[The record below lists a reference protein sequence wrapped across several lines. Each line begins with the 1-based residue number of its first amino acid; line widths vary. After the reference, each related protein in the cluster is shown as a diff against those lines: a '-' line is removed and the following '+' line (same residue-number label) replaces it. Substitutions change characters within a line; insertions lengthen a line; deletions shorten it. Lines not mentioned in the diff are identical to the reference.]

1 MPFWIVLFICV
12 VVAYFAVTEGAKKYF
27 DTKLQVLFNLGLYQ
41 DCIDLLDR
49 KLARIVMST
58 YKQYYLR
65 FTIYEA
71 ADMDAYA
78 DRMLDHLL
86 EMSCSD
92 KQRRQLAVRA
102 FNFYIKTG
110 DRKRAAS
117 MLEEM
122 RPIVSKGILA
132 DSQLTYDIVF
142 CRRHDKIDEMEAM
155 LDTNDLG
162 LRGKLYLLLSYQYES
177 SGNKGEA
184 RRYRNLEKQLRDT
197 HRPPTIKQNT
207 H

>member
-27 DTKLQVLFNLGLYQ
+27 DMKLQVLFNLGLYQ

-142 CRRHDKIDEMEAM
+142 CRRHDKIDEME
-155 LDTNDLG
+155 LCWIRTTLG
-162 LRGKLYLLLSYQYES
+162 YAES
-177 SGNKGEA
+177 SICCFHINMRAAGTRAKHVDIA
-184 RRYRNLEKQLRDT
+184 TLKSSLEMLTDLPR
-197 HRPPTIKQNT
+197 
-207 H
+207 

>member
-27 DTKLQVLFNLGLYQ
+27 DMKLQVLFNLGLYQ

-86 EMSCSD
+86 EMPCSD
-92 KQRRQLAVRA
+92 KH
-102 FNFYIKTG
+102 
-110 DRKRAAS
+110 S
-117 MLEEM
+117 
-122 RPIVSKGILA
+122 
-132 DSQLTYDIVF
+132 
-142 CRRHDKIDEMEAM
+142 
-155 LDTNDLG
+155 
-162 LRGKLYLLLSYQYES
+162 LLPS
-177 SGNKGEA
+177 A
-184 RRYRNLEKQLRDT
+184 
-197 HRPPTIKQNT
+197 
-207 H
+207 

>member
-1 MPFWIVLFICV
+1 
-12 VVAYFAVTEGAKKYF
+12 
-27 DTKLQVLFNLGLYQ
+27 
-41 DCIDLLDR
+41 
-49 KLARIVMST
+49 
-58 YKQYYLR
+58 
-65 FTIYEA
+65 
-71 ADMDAYA
+71 MDAYA

-184 RRYRNLEKQLRDT
+184 RRYRNLEKQLRDA
-197 HRPPTIKQNT
+197 HRPPAIKQNT

>member
-27 DTKLQVLFNLGLYQ
+27 DMKLQVLFNLGLYQ

-92 KQRRQLAVRA
+92 KQRRQLTVRA

-117 MLEEM
+117 MLEDM
-122 RPIVSKGILA
+122 RPVVSKGILA

-142 CRRHDKIDEMEAM
+142 RHRHDKIDEMEAM

-162 LRGKLYLLLSYQYES
+162 LRGKLYLLLAYQYES

-184 RRYRNLEKQLRDT
+184 LRYRNLEKQLRDA
-197 HRPPTIKQNT
+197 HRPPTIKHNT
-207 H
+207 R

>member
-1 MPFWIVLFICV
+1 
-12 VVAYFAVTEGAKKYF
+12 
-27 DTKLQVLFNLGLYQ
+27 
-41 DCIDLLDR
+41 
-49 KLARIVMST
+49 MST

-132 DSQLTYDIVF
+132 DSQLTYDI
-142 CRRHDKIDEMEAM
+142 DEMEAM

-184 RRYRNLEKQLRDT
+184 RRYRNLEKQLRDA
-197 HRPPTIKQNT
+197 HRPPAIKQNT

>member
-27 DTKLQVLFNLGLYQ
+27 DMKLQVLFNLGLYQ

-78 DRMLDHLL
+78 ARMTTCWRCRAAINNVDSLRFAPLISISRRVTGSGRRPCWKRCAP
-86 EMSCSD
+86 SC
-92 KQRRQLAVRA
+92 RRA
-102 FNFYIKTG
+102 FWRTVN
-110 DRKRAAS
+110 
-117 MLEEM
+117 
-122 RPIVSKGILA
+122 
-132 DSQLTYDIVF
+132 
-142 CRRHDKIDEMEAM
+142 
-155 LDTNDLG
+155 
-162 LRGKLYLLLSYQYES
+162 
-177 SGNKGEA
+177 
-184 RRYRNLEKQLRDT
+184 
-197 HRPPTIKQNT
+197 
-207 H
+207 

>member
-1 MPFWIVLFICV
+1 
-12 VVAYFAVTEGAKKYF
+12 
-27 DTKLQVLFNLGLYQ
+27 
-41 DCIDLLDR
+41 
-49 KLARIVMST
+49 
-58 YKQYYLR
+58 
-65 FTIYEA
+65 
-71 ADMDAYA
+71 
-78 DRMLDHLL
+78 
-86 EMSCSD
+86 
-92 KQRRQLAVRA
+92 
-102 FNFYIKTG
+102 
-110 DRKRAAS
+110 

-184 RRYRNLEKQLRDT
+184 RRYRNLEKQLRDA
-197 HRPPTIKQNT
+197 HRPPAIKQNT